1 MRSALFV
8 LCLSMLSACG
18 HPTDGPGAAAH
29 NFLQASV
36 TRDAQTLNTLL
47 PQSTKAQLNELHQA
61 LKQIRSLISEHYQDE
76 TAKEALKASGA
87 DILDIADTPGRLFD
101 SLILRSGTP
110 EQLSTSQE
118 WSLRIRST
126 VIDGET
132 AQVTT
137 WGGNLVRLVLEAKQW
152 QVLLNGDDTARLS
165 SLVTHANGQLLEFKK
180 MATLNNAQRYGVKK
194 Q

>member
-8 LCLSMLSACG
+8 LCLTLLACG
-18 HPTDGPGAAAH
+18 HPTEGPGAAARD
-29 NFLQASV
+29 FLQASV
-36 TRDAQTLNTLL
+36 TRDAHVLNTLL
-47 PQSTKAQLNELHQA
+47 PQSTQAQLNKLHET
-61 LKQIRSLISEHYQDE
+61 LKQIRSLVSDHYPGE

-110 EQLSTSQE
+110 EQLSNSQK

-126 VIDGET
+126 VVDGET

-137 WGGNLVRLVLEAKQW
+137 WGGDLVRLVVEAKQW
-152 QVLLNGDDTARLS
+152 RVLLGGDDTARLS
-165 SLVTHANGQLLEFKK
+165 SLVAQANGQLLKFKK
-180 MATLNNAQRYGVKK
+180 MARLKNAQRYGVKK
-194 Q
+194 R